1 MTEPFHIRQWSA
13 EDIKWLQ
20 SHILLQQAHLLI
32 YVIGL
37 NLQQNVVHLALEGK
51 LVVFLALYTV
61 NNLNQDRSRHNM
73 LCVNLLKS
81 DAGCYVAVM
90 R

>member
-20 SHILLQQAHLLI
+20 SYILLQQAHLLI

-37 NLQQNVVHLALEGK
+37 NLRQNVVHLALEGK
-51 LVVFLALYTV
+51 
-61 NNLNQDRSRHNM
+61 
-73 LCVNLLKS
+73 
-81 DAGCYVAVM
+81 
-90 R
+90 